1 MGTNS
6 KGKLGR
12 HEFACKVCAHPKREE
27 IEAEWIGWA
36 QTSKLAKKYGL
47 SRESLYRHCH
57 AFGLFERRRRN
68 LRAALER
75 IVEQADSVQVN
86 ASAVVAAAQALAKIN
101 AAGHWI
107 DRTEAVNLN
116 ALFER
121 MTADELQRYAEKGE
135 LPEWFQ
141 QAIGATVSNREE
153 DKSNG

>member
-1 MGTNS
+1 
-6 KGKLGR
+6 
-12 HEFACKVCAHPKREE
+12 
-27 IEAEWIGWA
+27 
-36 QTSKLAKKYGL
+36 
-47 SRESLYRHCH
+47 
-57 AFGLFERRRRN
+57 
-68 LRAALER
+68 
-75 IVEQADSVQVN
+75 VN